1 MQNLFYQHCYSLFQ
15 SVLSPSVYNPS
26 KPLTKM
32 YKPNSFKQQ
41 FTVTHFTYLRKQM
54 FNLVSSSYFFF
65 SPQGSK
71 LEEYQRTIGSLW
83 VKMVSCWLGFLLY
96 LWTLLAPICFPGR
109 DFSGTLSRW
118 QNNAV
123 INVFYKFE
131 PGRNIFIPA
140 LVAVAC
146 D

>member
-1 MQNLFYQHCYSLFQ
+1 MQNLFYQHCYSLFH
-15 SVLSPSVYNPS
+15 SALSPFVYNPS

-32 YKPNSFKQQ
+32 YKPSSFKQQ
-41 FTVTHFTYLRKQM
+41 FTV
-54 FNLVSSSYFFF
+54 VSSLIFFF

-109 DFSGTLSRW
+109 DFSATLSR
-118 QNNAV
+118 
-123 INVFYKFE
+123 
-131 PGRNIFIPA
+131 
-140 LVAVAC
+140 
-146 D
+146 